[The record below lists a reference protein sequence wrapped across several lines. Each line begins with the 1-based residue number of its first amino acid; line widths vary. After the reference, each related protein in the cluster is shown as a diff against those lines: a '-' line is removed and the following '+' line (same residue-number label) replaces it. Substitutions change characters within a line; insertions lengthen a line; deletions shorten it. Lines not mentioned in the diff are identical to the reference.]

1 MATFFRNK
9 VVKNVGTVPV
19 TITTMN
25 ASQRSTVIGMSLT
38 NLTDGFV
45 YASVLVKDDT
55 SVEGYYAK
63 DVPIAQGTS
72 LRIVN
77 QGEKL
82 ILAPENEI
90 SVVSNVDDSLD
101 VILSYVEVV

>member
-9 VVKNVGTVPV
+9 VVKQVGTKPV
-19 TITTMN
+19 EITAMDAT
-25 ASQRSTVIGMSLT
+25 QRSTVIGMSLT

-82 ILAPENEI
+82 ILAPNNSL
-90 SVVSNVDDSLD
+90 SVVANVDDSID

>member
-9 VVKNVGTVPV
+9 VVKNVGTVPI
-19 TITTMN
+19 TITTMTPT
-25 ASQRSTVIGMSLT
+25 QRSTVIGMSLT

-45 YASVLVKDDT
+45 YADVLVRDDT

-63 DVPIAQGTS
+63 QVPIAAGTS
-72 LRIVN
+72 LRLVN

-82 ILAPENEI
+82 ILAPENSI
-90 SVVSNVDDSLD
+90 SVVASVDDSLD

>member
-1 MATFFRNK
+1 MATYFRNK
-9 VVKNVGTVPV
+9 VVKNIGTVPV
-19 TITTMN
+19 EITAMDAT
-25 ASQRSTVIGMSLT
+25 QRSTVIGMSLT
-38 NLTDGFV
+38 NLTDSFV
-45 YASVLVKDDT
+45 YASVLVRDDT

-63 DVPIAQGTS
+63 EVPIAAGTS

-82 ILAPENEI
+82 ILAPNNSI
-90 SVVSNVDDSLD
+90 SVVSSIDDSID